1 MNRKFDK
8 LGRIVIP
15 KEMRDKLR
23 LGEPGSEAFIKMSDD
38 MIVISNPKQEDEF
51 KKYLENLYDSYN
63 PIRSEA
69 KLIKDIYMKYT
80 ELKK

>member
-15 KEMRDKLR
+15 KEMRDKLK
-23 LGEPGSEAFIKMSDD
+23 IKNGDEVK
-38 MIVISNPKQEDEF
+38 IELAKNKIIITNPKQCDEF
-51 KKYLENLYDSYN
+51 EKYLNDLWLTSEN
-63 PIRSEA
+63 RE
-69 KLIKDIYMKYT
+69 LIKDIYVKYT

>member
-15 KEMRDKLR
+15 KEMRDKID
-23 LGEPGSEAFIKMSDD
+23 LGEAGSEAKIELIDNK
-38 MIVISNPKQEDEF
+38 IIITNPNQEDKFELWL
-51 KKYLENLYDSYN
+51 KDYILMSESVEANKIYEKYQ
-63 PIRSEA
+63 
-69 KLIKDIYMKYT
+69 

>member
-15 KEMRDKLR
+15 KEMRDKIG
-23 LGEPGSEAFIKMSDD
+23 LGKAGSEAKIELVDNK
-38 MIVISNPKQEDEF
+38 IIITNPNQEDEF
-51 KKYLENLYDSYN
+51 ENWLKDEVLITENEKLEYVYRKY
-63 PIRSEA
+63 R
-69 KLIKDIYMKYT
+69 

>member
-15 KEMRDKLR
+15 IEMRDKLN
-23 LGEPGSEAFIKMSDD
+23 LNEPRAEAKIELVDD
-38 MIVISNPKQEDEF
+38 KIILTNPNQEDPFRDWLKDYALKTEIENIDINLIQ
-51 KKYLENLYDSYN
+51 KKYQ
-63 PIRSEA
+63 
-69 KLIKDIYMKYT
+69 